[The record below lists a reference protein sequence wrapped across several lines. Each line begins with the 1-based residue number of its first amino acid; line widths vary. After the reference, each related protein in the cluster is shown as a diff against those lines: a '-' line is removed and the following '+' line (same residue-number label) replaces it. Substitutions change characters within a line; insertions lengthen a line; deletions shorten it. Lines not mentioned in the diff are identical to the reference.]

1 MTTLTDLNTT
11 TTQNLPI
18 DEEAAIFL
26 KDIFTETTNSVDKLR
41 KFSDFIRANLSDFDS
56 RNQLMVTYPYEI
68 LLCVIIFARM
78 AGNITKNDI
87 REYWELHNEEI
98 NKVFPFLFFQIPSTS
113 TITRALHHIEAP
125 YLQKKMLKLFS
136 KQYNFF
142 RHEDESYFV
151 SDLSKRDVIGCD
163 GQAIRATARTRP
175 SDGRLTGAMDITS
188 LVSYNTGIT
197 LGHSIHQKKNQEA
210 KAIIDMIKDTDI
222 TNAILT
228 WDALNTHE
236 ITFKAAI
243 DKGADVYACL
253 KENQGSLYD
262 DCITAYT
269 EYKKGHQLYASTASQ
284 QIADYSHVEGGKHI
298 VKNIIVLDAKL
309 CISKE
314 LLRKW
319 EFIKSV
325 SFIET
330 ETTNLVTNKTSKSLR
345 VFISTIPLDLK
356 KYPNIAKDFLEI
368 SLKRWCV
375 ETLHWHLDMC
385 FEQDRTSF
393 RMIDSAFCSTMI
405 NKMVM
410 NVFNFAKNAYANEE
424 DRYKGVATT
433 RKLQHCCSGLFD
445 YSLLLLE
452 AFCKNDPKMLTQ
464 HELSRKFHFMKTEIY
479 TGIYKDYHRQPYQGK
494 NTIFKDCPLLDLLN
508 NRNKEKKNKSTTS

>member
-1 MTTLTDLNTT
+1 MTTITTSNSISTTNTT
-11 TTQNLPI
+11 I
-18 DEEAAIFL
+18 DDEAAIFL
-26 KDIFTETTNSVDKLR
+26 KDIFIESTNNVDKLR
-41 KFSDFIRANLSDFDS
+41 KFADFIKANLSGFDS

-68 LLCVIIFARM
+68 LLCIIIFARM
-78 AGNITKNDI
+78 AGNITKYDI
-87 REYWELHNEEI
+87 WEYWDLHNEEI
-98 NKVFPFLFFQIPSTS
+98 NKVFPILFYQIPSTS

-125 YLQKKMLKLFS
+125 YLQKKMLTLFG
-136 KQYNFF
+136 KQYNFL
-142 RHEDESYFV
+142 RVEDESYFV

-163 GQAIRATARTRP
+163 GQSIRATARTRP

-188 LVSYNTGIT
+188 LVSHNTGIT
-197 LGHSIHQKKNQEA
+197 LGQSIHQKKNQEA
-210 KAIIDMIKDTDI
+210 KAIIDMIKDVDI

-236 ITFKAAI
+236 STFKAAI
-243 DKGADVYACL
+243 DKGADVFACL
-253 KENQGSLYD
+253 KDNQGSLYD
-262 DCITAYT
+262 DCITAYE
-269 EYKKGHQLYASTASQ
+269 EYKKGHLLYASTASQ
-284 QIADYSHVEGGKHI
+284 QIADYSNVEGGKHI
-298 VKNIIVLDAKL
+298 FKKIVVLDAKL

-330 ETTNLVTNKTSKSLR
+330 ETTNLVTNKTSKSFR

-356 KYPNIAKDFLEI
+356 KYPNIAKDFLDI

-375 ETLHWHLDMC
+375 ETMHWHLDMC
-385 FEQDRTSF
+385 FDQDRSAF
-393 RMIDSAFCSTMI
+393 SELDSAYCSTMI

-433 RKLQHCCSGLFD
+433 RNLQHCCSGLFD

-452 AFCKNDPKMLTQ
+452 SFCKNDPKMLTQ
-464 HELSRKFHFMKTEIY
+464 HELSRKFHFMKTEIP
-479 TGIYKDYHRQPYQGK
+479 GIRKDYHTQSYKGK
-494 NTIFKDCPLLDLLN
+494 NTIFKECPLLDFLN
-508 NRNKEKKNKSTTS
+508 NRNKEKKKKIATS